1 MNQLK
6 IEGIPINCK
15 AVNVKTVLL
24 SKENIKYFPQLIIEE
39 ETILKCI
46 SPSPLHGR
54 SLIAN
59 YNIDSNR
66 YTITKGNG
74 LTYFP
79 FGFVSTKELEEY
91 AWGYLRTEDAIRDYN
106 SGEYIKSIGILT
118 NKMEAVFVLE
128 EQTIRLPNSIS
139 KIDPTI
145 LQYSVICPYRIADI
159 PFLSKELVYYFINRW
174 SNLFEI
180 NHSEIHCNAAEVVL
194 NNIRL
199 MHKNEVLHNAIHIQ
213 NYTLSLE
220 LIDFELS
227 RTPTTPYENE
237 NDEKAYKILQKREII
252 QSLEIVN
259 QIAFYFKENIN
270 TKILRQIMIK
280 NGFENYLYPL

>member
-1 MNQLK
+1 MDQLK
-6 IEGIPINCK
+6 IEGVPISCK
-15 AVNVKTVLL
+15 AVSIKRCVAI
-24 SKENIKYFPQLIIEE
+24 KESAKIFSQLIVEE
-39 ETILKCI
+39 ETTLKYI

-54 SLIAN
+54 SVVVN

-145 LQYSVICPYRIADI
+145 LQYSVIST
-159 PFLSKELVYYFINRW
+159 L
-174 SNLFEI
+174 
-180 NHSEIHCNAAEVVL
+180 
-194 NNIRL
+194 
-199 MHKNEVLHNAIHIQ
+199 Q
-213 NYTLSLE
+213 NS
-220 LIDFELS
+220 
-227 RTPTTPYENE
+227 
-237 NDEKAYKILQKREII
+237 
-252 QSLEIVN
+252 
-259 QIAFYFKENIN
+259 
-270 TKILRQIMIK
+270 
-280 NGFENYLYPL
+280 